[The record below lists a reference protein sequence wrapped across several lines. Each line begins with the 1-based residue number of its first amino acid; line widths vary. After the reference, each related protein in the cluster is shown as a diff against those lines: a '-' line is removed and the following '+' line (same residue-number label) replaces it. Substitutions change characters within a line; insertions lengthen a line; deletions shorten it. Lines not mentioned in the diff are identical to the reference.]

1 MERCW
6 ARRVGNNPCTRGRA
20 PTPVSLAC
28 RIHEGTVFSN
38 RDHRTLLDKMILL
51 LDSMKLNQPFYF
63 VADAYY
69 VAAGSNWQETRLI
82 GIIGAFRASALARG
96 DPFVVG

>member
-1 MERCW
+1 
-6 ARRVGNNPCTRGRA
+6 
-20 PTPVSLAC
+20 
-28 RIHEGTVFSN
+28 
-38 RDHRTLLDKMILL
+38 MILL